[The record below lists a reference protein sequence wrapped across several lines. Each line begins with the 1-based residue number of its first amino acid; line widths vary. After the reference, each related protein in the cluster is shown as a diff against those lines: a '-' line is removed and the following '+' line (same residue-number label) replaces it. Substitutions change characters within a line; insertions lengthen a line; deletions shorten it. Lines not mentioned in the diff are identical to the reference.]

1 MLDSREYEGKL
12 REIITKAVV
21 ARGKKS
27 FTKVHNLQPGV
38 RPDRVLGCWLANHE
52 FEAKGFPN
60 CVVVRGKYE
69 INVWYA
75 CQDNS
80 KTDVLKETVTYTENI
95 PFAEAAGRLGKDEE
109 VHVVEKCEP
118 RAMAVKTQGNEI
130 IVEVQSA
137 FYVEVTGETK
147 LCVLAFPVDA
157 AVDDFDDKDK
167 DVFDDT
173 EEDGQLG
180 IVEFPDEGEIPDEEA
195 EEIL

>member
-27 FTKVHNLQPGV
+27 FTKVYTLQPGA

-75 CQDNS
+75 CQGNS
-80 KTDVLKETVTYTENI
+80 KTDVLKEMVTYSENI
-95 PFAEAAGRLGKDEE
+95 PFNEHSGRLGKDEE
-109 VHVVEKCEP
+109 VHVVEKYEP
-118 RAMAVKTQGNEI
+118 RAVAVKIQGNDVF
-130 IVEVQSA
+130 VEVQSA
-137 FYVEVTGETK
+137 FFVEVTGETK
-147 LCVLAFPVDA
+147 VCVLAFPVDA
-157 AVDDFDDKDK
+157 ANDDFDDKEK
-167 DVFDDT
+167 DLLDD
-173 EEDGQLG
+173 EDEGQLDV
-180 IVEFPDEGEIPDEEA
+180 VEFPEEGSTLDEEA
-195 EEIL
+195 EETL